1 MNTNGDIIIIED
13 DADDRDI
20 LISIFEELGK
30 EHNYENRLVF
40 IEDANHVIDFLKSDD
55 CDPFL
60 IISDINMPV
69 INGFDLRN
77 LIFNDAEIRE
87 RAIPFIFLTT
97 SDSSE
102 ENMRKAFQLS
112 IQGYFTK
119 PISYIKFKKVIND
132 ILVYWKN
139 ATTN

>member
-1 MNTNGDIIIIED
+1 MNIHGDIIIIED

-20 LISIFEELGK
+20 LINIFEDLDK
-30 EHNYENRLVF
+30 EHSYENRLVF
-40 IEDANHVIDFLKSDD
+40 IENPTHAVDFLKSDD
-55 CDPFL
+55 CDPFI

-97 SDSSE
+97 SESNK

-119 PISYIKFKKVIND
+119 PISYTKFKKVIND
-132 ILVYWKN
+132 ILIYWKN
-139 ATTN
+139 AATN

>member
-1 MNTNGDIIIIED
+1 MNTHGDIIIIED
-13 DADDRDI
+13 NADDRDI
-20 LISIFEELGK
+20 LISIFEELGQ

-40 IEDANHVIDFLKSDD
+40 IEDATHVIDFLKSDD

-77 LIFNDAEIRE
+77 LIFNDAKLRE

-119 PISYIKFKKVIND
+119 PISYTKFKKVIND
-132 ILVYWKN
+132 ILTYWKN
-139 ATTN
+139 AATN

>member
-1 MNTNGDIIIIED
+1 MNTHGDIIIIED

-40 IEDANHVIDFLKSDD
+40 IEDATHVIDFLKSDD

-119 PISYIKFKKVIND
+119 PISYTKFKKVIN
-132 ILVYWKN
+132 
-139 ATTN
+139 

>member
-1 MNTNGDIIIIED
+1 MNTHGDIIIIED

-30 EHNYENRLVF
+30 EHNYENRLVI
-40 IEDANHVIDFLKSDD
+40 IEEAADLIDFLKSDD
-55 CDPFL
+55 CDPFI
-60 IISDINMPV
+60 IISDINMPK

-97 SDSSE
+97 SDNSE

-112 IQGYFTK
+112 IQGYFRK
-119 PISYIKFKKVIND
+119 PVSYTKFKKVIND
-132 ILVYWKN
+132 IITYWKN
-139 ATTN
+139 AATN

>member
-1 MNTNGDIIIIED
+1 MNTHGDIIIIED

-20 LISIFEELGK
+20 LISIFEELGQ

-40 IEDANHVIDFLKSDD
+40 IEDATHVIDFLKSDD

-77 LIFNDAEIRE
+77 LIFNDAKLRE

-119 PISYIKFKKVIND
+119 PISYTKFKKVIND
-132 ILVYWKN
+132 ILTYWKN
-139 ATTN
+139 AATN

>member
-1 MNTNGDIIIIED
+1 MNTHGDIIIIED

-30 EHNYENRLVF
+30 EYNYENRLVI
-40 IEDANHVIDFLKSDD
+40 IEEAADLIDFLKSDD
-55 CDPFL
+55 CDPFI
-60 IISDINMPV
+60 IISDINMPK

-119 PISYIKFKKVIND
+119 PISYTKFKKVIND
-132 ILVYWKN
+132 ILIYWKN
-139 ATTN
+139 AATN

>member
-1 MNTNGDIIIIED
+1 MNINGDIIIIED

-20 LISIFEELGK
+20 LMHIFQDLDEEY
-30 EHNYENRLVF
+30 NYENRLVF
-40 IEDANHVIDFLKSDD
+40 IEDPTDVIDFLKSDE

-77 LIFNDAEIRE
+77 LIFSDAKLRE
-87 RAIPFIFLTT
+87 CAIPFIFLTT
-97 SDSSE
+97 SDNSE

-119 PISYIKFKKVIND
+119 PISYPKFKKVIND
-132 ILVYWKN
+132 IISYWKN
-139 ATTN
+139 AKMN

>member
-1 MNTNGDIIIIED
+1 MNIHGDIIIIED

-40 IEDANHVIDFLKSDD
+40 IEDATHVIDFLKSDD

-77 LIFNDAEIRE
+77 LIFNDAKIRE

-119 PISYIKFKKVIND
+119 PISYTKFKKVIND
-132 ILVYWKN
+132 ILIYWKN
-139 ATTN
+139 AATN